1 MNNDDKIPN
10 SFMDYMEYL
19 YVNDLELDD
28 NGNEVPK
35 DKSLILKLDDE
46 SDEDEE

>member
-28 NGNEVPK
+28 DGNEVPK
-35 DKSLILKLDDE
+35 DEDDDE
-46 SDEDEE
+46 SEDDEG

>member
-19 YVNDLELDD
+19 Y
-28 NGNEVPK
+28 GSRIK
-35 DKSLILKLDDE
+35 IKMIILKLFLKNYNLE
-46 SDEDEE
+46 I

>member
-10 SFMDYMEYL
+10 GFMDYMEYL

-28 NGNEVPK
+28 DGNEVSK
-35 DKSLILKLDDE
+35 DEDDDE
-46 SDEDEE
+46 SEDDEE

>member
-28 NGNEVPK
+28 DGNEVPK
-35 DKSLILKLDDE
+35 DEYDDE
-46 SDEDEE
+46 SEDDEE